1 MYDYVYHMY
10 YLQTISQ
17 TVRLDP
23 DRVNGI
29 TVDVTANCPSGYE
42 MHIYLYIVFTLD
54 QSLQQRFLAR
64 DDLFKLMPSFIILAN
79 WNGFIFITYLMSEC
93 VVLFVALFLWQKYI
107 RRTLLIFY
115 CIYYRIVKKFGS
127 KKAWQIAASFFT
139 NIHDEAYDHTILQN
153 ICVS

>member
-1 MYDYVYHMY
+1 MTMYVYHMY

-54 QSLQQRFLAR
+54 QSLQRFLAQ
-64 DDLFKLMPSFIILAN
+64 DDLFKFNAILYYISQLEWLYFYNLSHAGMCCSFCCLI
-79 WNGFIFITYLMSEC
+79 
-93 VVLFVALFLWQKYI
+93 FVAE
-107 RRTLLIFY
+107 
-115 CIYYRIVKKFGS
+115 
-127 KKAWQIAASFFT
+127 
-139 NIHDEAYDHTILQN
+139 IH
-153 ICVS
+153 S